1 MILDTETT
9 GICKFKTVLNF
20 QLELWPYIVQLSYI
34 LYDTE
39 KETIQIKD
47 DIIKIPDNVL
57 ISEENASI
65 HGITKQISSENGVP
79 LFESLLD
86 FAKHY
91 QECDL
96 LVGHNLSFDINMLI
110 AELIRVIDNRASA
123 VKYLVDYSK
132 LLNSLMKPVKD
143 KYFCTMKNS
152 IDFCNI
158 KSVNKKGDEFVK
170 FPSLAELHA
179 RLFDT
184 VPKNLHNSLNDV
196 IVCFRCYYMLKH
208 QLDILETNY
217 EMKKMYQTL
226 L

>member
-9 GICKFKTVLNF
+9 GLCKFRTVLNF
-20 QLELWPYIVQLSYI
+20 QLELWPHIVQLSYI

-39 KETIQIKD
+39 KETVQIKD
-47 DIIKIPDNVL
+47 DIIKIPVNVL

-65 HGITKQISSENGVP
+65 HGITNEISSEKGVP
-79 LFESLLD
+79 LFECLLD

-91 QECDL
+91 QHTDL

-110 AELIRVIDNRASA
+110 AELIRIIDNRSSA
-123 VKYLVDYSK
+123 VKHLVNYSK
-132 LLNSLMKPVKD
+132 LLNSLMKPTKD
-143 KYFCTMKNS
+143 KHFCTMKNS
-152 IDFCNI
+152 VDFCNI
-158 KSVNKKGDEFVK
+158 KSINKKGDEFIK

-179 RLFDT
+179 KLFGT
-184 VPKNLHNSLNDV
+184 VPKHLHNSLNDV

-208 QLDILETNY
+208 EVDILETNWQIS
-217 EMKKMYQTL
+217 KMYQTL